1 LFNEAQSRILI
12 SCAPGDAEKIV
23 AMLTS
28 KKVPYQQIGVVA
40 EKTLRIQLGGEAFSW
55 EIEAIHDDWFNAI
68 RRAVE
73 SEAEP
78 VRSL

>member
-1 LFNEAQSRILI
+1 MLI
-12 SCAPGDAEKIV
+12 
-23 AMLTS
+23 S
-28 KKVPYQQIGVVA
+28 KKVPHQQIGVVA
-40 EKTLRIQLGGEAFSW
+40 EKTLRIKLGDEEFSW
-55 EIEAIHDDWFNAI
+55 EIEAIHDDWFDAI